1 MLEHALLRMR
11 ELLLVRRRIADSTL
25 EEDHSGE
32 AVLDEVE
39 ERMVQPAKEKI
50 TLILL
55 NYFKS
60 FKGTVRQIGLKVAL
74 LDRPKK
80 PHGPH
85 QRK

>member
-11 ELLLVRRRIADSTL
+11 DPLLVRRRIADSTL

-50 TLILL
+50 TLIIL
-55 NYFKS
+55 NYFNS
-60 FKGTVRQIGLKVAL
+60 FKGTVSQISWE
-74 LDRPKK
+74 
-80 PHGPH
+80 
-85 QRK
+85 